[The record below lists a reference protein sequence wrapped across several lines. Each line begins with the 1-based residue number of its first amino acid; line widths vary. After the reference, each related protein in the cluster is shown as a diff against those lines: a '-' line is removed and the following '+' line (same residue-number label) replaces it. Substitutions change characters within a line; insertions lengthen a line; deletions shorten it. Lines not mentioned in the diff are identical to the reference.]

1 MIIKETISST
11 SFREYLYEQ
20 AFSKDV
26 MISKFTNNSD
36 NIFNHILKV
45 LVYDDNLNDKKHL
58 REMSGIV
65 RSLQNKTIK
74 SKITPE
80 DLYHIFYGNIE
91 EDSNLKQY
99 ILDLEINYGSLQKS
113 KLSENEIHFRLA
125 RIFKRLSSEI
135 LTKSFKSFEKY
146 PELRDRF

>member
-1 MIIKETISST
+1 MSINENTFK
-11 SFREYLYEQ
+11 EYLYEQ
-20 AFSKDV
+20 AFSGDV
-26 MISKFTNNSD
+26 VISKFTNNSD

-45 LVYDDNLNDKKHL
+45 LVYNDYLNNKKHL
-58 REMSGIV
+58 KEMSDIV

-91 EDSNLKQY
+91 EDGNLKQY

-125 RIFKRLSSEI
+125 SIFKRLASEI
-135 LTKSFKSFEKY
+135 LTKSFKSFEDY
-146 PELRDRF
+146 IELSDRI

>member
-1 MIIKETISST
+1 MTFKD
-11 SFREYLYEQ
+11 YLYEQ

-45 LVYDDNLNDKKHL
+45 LIYNDPLNNKKHL

-74 SKITPE
+74 SKITSD

-91 EDSNLKQY
+91 EDKNLKQY
-99 ILDLEINYGSLQKS
+99 ILDLEIDYNSLQKS
-113 KLSENEIHFRLA
+113 KLSENEIKNRLNN
-125 RIFKRLSSEI
+125 IFKRLANEI
-135 LTKSFKSFEKY
+135 LTKSFKSFEEY
-146 PELRDRF
+146 PELSDRI

>member
-1 MIIKETISST
+1 MSSKT
-11 SFREYLYEQ
+11 FREYLYEQ

-45 LVYDDNLNDKKHL
+45 LVYNDPRNNKKHL
-58 REMSGIV
+58 REMAGIV

-74 SKITPE
+74 SKISSE

-91 EDSNLKQY
+91 EDGNLDQY
-99 ILDLEINYGSLQKS
+99 ILDLEIDYSSLEKS
-113 KLSENEIHFRLA
+113 KLAKDEIEE
-125 RIFKRLSSEI
+125 RLSSIFRRLSIEI
-135 LTKSFKSFEKY
+135 LKKTFRTFEEY
-146 PELRDRF
+146 PELDDRI

>member
-1 MIIKETISST
+1 MNSKT
-11 SFREYLYEQ
+11 FREYLYEQ

-36 NIFNHILKV
+36 NIFSHILRV
-45 LVYDDNLNDKKHL
+45 LVYNDPFNNKKHL

-74 SKITPE
+74 SKIALE

-91 EDSNLKQY
+91 EDGNLVQY
-99 ILDLEINYGSLQKS
+99 ISDLEIDYSSLERS
-113 KLSENEIHFRLA
+113 KLTKDEIEE
-125 RIFKRLSSEI
+125 RLSSIFRRLSVEV
-135 LTKSFKSFEKY
+135 LKKSFRTFEEY
-146 PELRDRF
+146 PELNDRI

>member
-1 MIIKETISST
+1 MCSKT
-11 SFREYLYEQ
+11 FREYLYEQ

-45 LVYDDNLNDKKHL
+45 LVYNDPFNNKKHL

-74 SKITPE
+74 SKIALE

-91 EDSNLKQY
+91 EDGNLDQY
-99 ILDLEINYGSLQKS
+99 ILDLEIDYSSLEKA
-113 KLSENEIHFRLA
+113 KLAKDEIEE
-125 RIFKRLSSEI
+125 RLSSIFSRLSIEI
-135 LTKSFKSFEKY
+135 LKKTFRIFEEY
-146 PELRDRF
+146 PELEDRI

>member
-1 MIIKETISST
+1 MSSKT
-11 SFREYLYEQ
+11 FREYLYEQ

-45 LVYDDNLNDKKHL
+45 LVYDDPLSNKKHL

-74 SKITPE
+74 SKISPE

-91 EDSNLKQY
+91 EDGNLSQY
-99 ILDLEINYGSLQKS
+99 ISDLEIDYSSLEKS
-113 KLSENEIHFRLA
+113 KLAKDEIEE
-125 RIFKRLSSEI
+125 RLSSIFRRLSKEI
-135 LTKSFKSFEKY
+135 LKKSFRSFEEY
-146 PELRDRF
+146 PELSNRI

>member
-1 MIIKETISST
+1 MTIKENT
-11 SFREYLYEQ
+11 FKEYLYEQ
-20 AFSKDV
+20 AFSRDV

-45 LVYDDNLNDKKHL
+45 LVYNDYLNNKKHL

-91 EDSNLKQY
+91 EDGNLKQY

-125 RIFKRLSSEI
+125 SIFKRLASEI
-135 LTKSFKSFEKY
+135 LTKSFKSFEDY
-146 PELRDRF
+146 IELSDRI